1 MLAQSTDAQALEKS
15 VIADY
20 NTKLVARANAL
31 KANNAGV
38 STWVW
43 DSNTVFSTILN
54 SPQAYGF
61 VDSTSY
67 GNTGDF
73 WG

>member
-1 MLAQSTDAQALEKS
+1 MLAQSTDSQALEKS

-20 NTKLVARANAL
+20 NSKLITRANDF
-31 KANNAGV
+31 KTNNTGV
-38 STWVW
+38 TTWIW
-43 DSNTVFSTILN
+43 DSNSVFSTILDD
-54 SPQAYGF
+54 PTAYGF
-61 VDSTSY
+61 VDATSY